1 MRIYLIFFLFLISC
15 TKELKNEINNLK
27 SIVDSLNDSIANIK
41 LSKSDLSKLVKEL
54 EIEVDEYSSLYSSE
68 IIGCWKNESFS
79 VGLTPL
85 FIEITIFQG
94 GIGALD
100 FGGSVYQIFSW
111 SEADENIT
119 LHFGEVM
126 NSSSFGVIYNFIND
140 SAYILYGEIF
150 DGDKEVF
157 IDSIDNGTDSITI
170 LNWNQNE
177 VIFHRCS

>member
-1 MRIYLIFFLFLISC
+1 
-15 TKELKNEINNLK
+15 
-27 SIVDSLNDSIANIK
+27 
-41 LSKSDLSKLVKEL
+41 
-54 EIEVDEYSSLYSSE
+54 
-68 IIGCWKNESFS
+68 
-79 VGLTPL
+79 
-85 FIEITIFQG
+85 
-94 GIGALD
+94 
-100 FGGSVYQIFSW
+100 
-111 SEADENIT
+111 
-119 LHFGEVM
+119 M